1 MSPEEV
7 DWLALADVLVFM
19 VDIPALGP
27 VFVARHQRTVE
38 TIASEPVKRS
48 VGGELVTFQLKMM
61 FLLHPLLLFLLS
73 ILILNIKVFTSKY
86 LLLIPTSTV
95 IVIIPNDLA
104 SVEKCMSFFVILNN
118 VIQKYKS

>member
-73 ILILNIKVFTSKY
+73 ILILNIKYFY
-86 LLLIPTSTV
+86 I
-95 IVIIPNDLA
+95 
-104 SVEKCMSFFVILNN
+104 
-118 VIQKYKS
+118 